1 MIDGASSLHLVQ
13 AFAEVSIAHGVL
25 PPIGPVIR
33 GVSRPGFGMV
43 AFDAGGRPVAT
54 AGAVRSRHPDHPMAD
69 MVQWGQ
75 LATATD
81 RQGQGIARTIGAM
94 AILEAAERLG
104 ARSFRTGIN
113 PTNSASTRLCSSLG
127 VCDSDYVIVAA
138 MDPVEFSNERV
149 TQ

>member
-1 MIDGASSLHLVQ
+1 
-13 AFAEVSIAHGVL
+13 
-25 PPIGPVIR
+25 
-33 GVSRPGFGMV
+33 
-43 AFDAGGRPVAT
+43 
-54 AGAVRSRHPDHPMAD
+54 MAD